1 MILRIGSEQ
10 LLERGEDFIRQR
22 LQKDVSELKVPVKI
36 IFPFLKEG
44 DALLKFQTHDGRFI
58 IIFLIYEI

>member
-1 MILRIGSEQ
+1 MILRISSVQ

-44 DALLKFQTHDGRFI
+44 DALLKFQTQDGKFI
-58 IIFLIYEI
+58 VIFNYLI